1 MTPNEYL
8 DAAKAKIGAASDYEL
23 AKRFE
28 VTRQRISGIRKG
40 ELPMDNATAYHVAI
54 TLDLDPAMVIADLE
68 AQREKNPHRREF
80 WAGFIQRAAVVAAL
94 VCTLALSFS
103 VTSGEEQAALGGALA
118 ASAAVLLIAA
128 RLRIICIML
137 NKEFIRV
144 R

>member
-8 DAAKAKIGAASDYEL
+8 DATKAKIGVSSDYEL

-54 TLDLDPAMVIADLE
+54 ALDIDPAMVIADLE
-68 AQREKNPHRREF
+68 AQREKNPQRREF

-118 ASAAVLLIAA
+118 ASAVAFFITRRV
-128 RLRIICIML
+128 RIICIML
-137 NKEFIRV
+137 N
-144 R
+144 